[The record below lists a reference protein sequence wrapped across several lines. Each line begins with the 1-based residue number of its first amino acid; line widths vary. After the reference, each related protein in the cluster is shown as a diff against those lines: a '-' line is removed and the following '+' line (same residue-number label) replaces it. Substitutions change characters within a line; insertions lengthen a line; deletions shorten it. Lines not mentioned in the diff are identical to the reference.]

1 MRTGSVICAVSYI
14 KVGDVQVQQGDL
26 QAALQSYSD
35 SHAIFDR
42 LVKSDPGN
50 AGWQRDLSVS
60 LGKLALVHWHSGDKA
75 KASAFLQQGQAIMA
89 RLTKLSPDNVVWKKD
104 LEWFDRRSK
113 SWTIAPVIARHR
125 PGHRNTHDKSLDARL
140 NPRT

>member
-1 MRTGSVICAVSYI
+1 MSYI

-35 SHAIFDR
+35 SHAIVDR

-60 LGKLALVHWHSGDKA
+60 LGKLASGA
-75 KASAFLQQGQAIMA
+75 LAFRRQGKGA
-89 RLTKLSPDNVVWKKD
+89 RLFAARPSDHGAPDKTLAGQCC
-104 LEWFDRRSK
+104 LEERPRLVRR
-113 SWTIAPVIARHR
+113 ADQRAGR
-125 PGHRNTHDKSLDARL
+125 
-140 NPRT
+140 